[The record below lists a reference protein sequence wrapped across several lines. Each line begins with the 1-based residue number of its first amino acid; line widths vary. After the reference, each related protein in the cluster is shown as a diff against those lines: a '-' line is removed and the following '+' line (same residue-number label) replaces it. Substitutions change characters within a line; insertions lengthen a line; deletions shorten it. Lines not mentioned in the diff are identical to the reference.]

1 MDSSRLVEVFCEAG
15 GTVGTG
21 YLTTG
26 DTVLTAWHVVRAAG
40 PSGAVEVRVLAR
52 PGERAEWR
60 RAIVAW
66 PASAASGGAVDA
78 ALLVLEDAGAA
89 GDLAPVRW
97 GRISGDQP
105 VAVTGLGFAEVASE
119 QVPGAGA
126 RRRDTL
132 PLRGQLDPLAHAKS
146 GDRQVLL
153 GLTGPLVPARR
164 ADGASPWS
172 GASGAALFAD
182 GTDVLLAV
190 VAADHELTA
199 DARSLLAVP
208 VTALAEAE
216 GFSAV
221 AGSHGIELELLR
233 VDAASVRAAGLA
245 HSALAA
251 ADGLEAAVVSAGAQ
265 RRWAALDKLCTD
277 LELIHQDYLLMFESI
292 LEQAP
297 DAWESGTPG
306 FAERVRETATRL
318 RRLRL
323 TYEAVRVRVRV
334 TAQSFRQVVLP
345 QCEGDFVEAV
355 VAYFPTGE
363 LRSDELTGELV
374 TSGTAVLDHLYRS
387 LDGELGQE
395 LGTLLRDTLRFHRQ
409 RWAELCAAHAAMQI
423 SRGTEGLI

>member
-40 PSGAVEVRVLAR
+40 PSGSVEVRVLAR

-60 RAIVAW
+60 RAVVAW
-66 PASAASGGAVDA
+66 PTPEASTCAVDA
-78 ALLVLEDAGAA
+78 ALLVLDDVGGAE
-89 GDLAPVRW
+89 GLAPVRW
-97 GRISGDQP
+97 GRISGDRP
-105 VAVTGLGFAEVASE
+105 VAVTGLGFPEVASE
-119 QVPGAGA
+119 HTPGGTP
-126 RRRDTL
+126 RRDTL
-132 PLRGQLDPLAHAKS
+132 PLRGQIDPLAHAKS
-146 GDRQVLL
+146 GDRRVLL

-164 ADGASPWS
+164 SDGGSPWS
-172 GASGAALFAD
+172 GMSGAALFAA

-190 VAADHELTA
+190 VAADHELA
-199 DARSLLAVP
+199 VDARSLLATP
-208 VTALAEAE
+208 VTALAQAA

-221 AGSHGIELELLR
+221 AGAHGIELELLR
-233 VDAASVRAAGLA
+233 VDAASVWPAGLA

-251 ADGLEAAVVSAGAQ
+251 ADGLEAAVISATTQ
-265 RRWAALDKLCTD
+265 RRWVALDKLFTD
-277 LELIHQDYLLMFESI
+277 LELIHQDYLVMFESI

-306 FAERVRETATRL
+306 FAERVRETATQL

-334 TAQSFRQVVLP
+334 TARSFRQVMLP
-345 QCEGDFVEAV
+345 ELEAAFVEAV
-355 VAYFPTGE
+355 LGYFPTGE
-363 LRSDELTGELV
+363 LRSDELTGESV

-395 LGTLLRDTLRFHRQ
+395 LGMLVRDTLRFHRQ
-409 RWAELCAAHAAMQI
+409 RWAELCAAYMAMQL
-423 SRGTEGLI
+423 SRGSGGLI